1 MLLDIVKHRITF
13 DGVGDKCVARVTVRR
28 VQELNFKG
36 LSLLIIKFGAH
47 LLDNKSADHS
57 VGMSMSM
64 GIRFRILKIAA
75 FAIGSL
81 ASTVAHEAFA
91 VPITYTV

>member
-1 MLLDIVKHRITF
+1 
-13 DGVGDKCVARVTVRR
+13 
-28 VQELNFKG
+28 
-36 LSLLIIKFGAH
+36 LIIKFGAH

-64 GIRFRILKIAA
+64 GIRLRTLMRTLKIAA

-81 ASTVAHEAFA
+81 ASTVEAA
-91 VPITYTV
+91 A